1 MAGNRFRYV
10 DYWHFRHLNSTDHD
24 ATKAA
29 DEIINNPESHLIT
42 QCQLFEAEGGYLGF
56 ATQLGVVGLALT
68 GLFAARPRYL
78 SYLRNSQL
86 RATEWGVLGGVSYV
100 GYRAGYVLGS
110 QFFGDTNKV
119 NNHWLAYF
127 YQKQLNRF
135 EGRQILTKAPKA
147 Y

>member
-10 DYWHFRHLNSTDHD
+10 DYWHFRHLNSDQES
-24 ATKAA
+24 AKAA
-29 DEIINNPESHLIT
+29 DQIIENPESHLLT
-42 QCQLFEAEGGYLGF
+42 QSQLWAAEGGAAGFLGQIGLT
-56 ATQLGVVGLALT
+56 ALGLT
-68 GLFAARPRYL
+68 VLLAARPHLLTYL
-78 SYLRNSQL
+78 KYSQL
-86 RATEWGVLGGVSYV
+86 RASEWTLLGATAFV
-100 GYRAGYVLGS
+100 GYRVGYSVS
-110 QFFGDTNKV
+110 VNAFGDSKKV